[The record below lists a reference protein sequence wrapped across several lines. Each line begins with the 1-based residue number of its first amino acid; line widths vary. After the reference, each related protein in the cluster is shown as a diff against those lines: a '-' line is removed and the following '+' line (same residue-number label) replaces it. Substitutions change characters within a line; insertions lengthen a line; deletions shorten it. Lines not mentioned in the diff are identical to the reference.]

1 MCSLVF
7 WSKKFYVIF
16 LPITTA
22 LKYEKHHYS
31 HYEKKYKQRL
41 DCSRLFYRYFHGSLL
56 HRLSWL
62 FLTDPGWESHLRK
75 IKTVRL
81 TKIH

>member
-7 WSKKFYVIF
+7 WSKKIYVIF

-22 LKYEKHHYS
+22 LNYEKHRYS
-31 HYEKKYKQRL
+31 HYKKKYEQRL

-56 HRLSWL
+56 HCLVLAFS
-62 FLTDPGWESHLRK
+62 D
-75 IKTVRL
+75 
-81 TKIH
+81 